1 MPDKTLNLT
10 GPQAPALDFGHG
22 SVGGTM
28 ILGLRLTMD
37 GRQGVEAVKLIRP
50 KKVIPIHYNDYTVF
64 KSPLEDFKQAVEA
77 AGLSEQVIYL
87 LHGETYNF
95 EVALERAE
103 NR

>member
-1 MPDKTLNLT
+1 
-10 GPQAPALDFGHG
+10 
-22 SVGGTM
+22 M
-28 ILGLRLTMD
+28 ILGLMLTMD
-37 GRQGVEAVKLIRP
+37 GRQGVEAIKLIRP

-77 AGLSEQVIYL
+77 AGLTEQVIYL

-95 EVALERAE
+95 ELTLERAG